1 MTFLRT
7 MCHSKI
13 ADCQWHELEKRW
25 FLDGCLKSLG
35 DDWSECKDL
44 IGILPTFYT
53 LPIQR
58 LQCQRLFQVVLLV
71 QHQFPEKS
79 TDCPI
84 FLEAFL
90 SLAIIVVRFKKHKS
104 FLPKQPPSPT
114 STRIDPLFSK
124 KQILFASI
132 FFWLVV
138 STQLKHMSQNGFIFP
153 NFRGENKK
161 IFETTT

>member
-132 FFWLVV
+132 FFLVG
-138 STQLKHMSQNGFIFP
+138 GFNP
-153 NFRGENKK
+153 V
-161 IFETTT
+161 ETYESKWVHLPQFSGWK